1 METYQTL
8 FFILLGILCA
18 FISVGFWYVQQL
30 KKRNA
35 LEQQE
40 LMKAT
45 TTKNRLFYILEQEMR
60 KPILVFRDL
69 SKKIDFLVD
78 QKEYETLK
86 RLGQQLDKEAVS
98 LNLLFENLLIWA
110 KKQKNNLPYNPKPIS
125 SKQIIEEINQ
135 TFLPLAQEKTIEF
148 SSSFS
153 ESAHVNADLDSIML
167 LLKNILY
174 QIIQEANPK
183 QTIQVVLTPQEQD
196 NQININISGLES
208 QSILQKSMSN
218 QSTLP
223 STNQGTFDPTF
234 NKELILLNRGSFQF
248 FPTSI
253 KEKSLTF
260 QLSFPRA

>member
-18 FISVGFWYVQQL
+18 FISASFWYVQQL

-40 LMKAT
+40 LMQAA

-60 KPILVFRDL
+60 KPILVFRDI

-78 QKEYETLK
+78 QKEYETVK
-86 RLGQQLDKEAVS
+86 RLGQQLDREAVS

-110 KKQKNNLPYNPKPIS
+110 KKQKNDLPYNPKPIS
-125 SKQIIEEINQ
+125 SKQISEEINQ

-148 SSSFS
+148 SSNFS
-153 ESAHVNADLDSIML
+153 ESAHINADLDSIML

-174 QIIQEANPK
+174 QIIQEANAK
-183 QTIQVVLTPQEQD
+183 QKIQMLLIPQEQD
-196 NQININISGLES
+196 NQININISGLKNHSLLQTSMSS
-208 QSILQKSMSN
+208 QSTVPL
-218 QSTLP
+218 T
-223 STNQGTFDPTF
+223 TQGTFDPTF

-248 FPTSI
+248 LPTSA
-253 KEKSLTF
+253 EEESLTF